1 MSKIT
6 LGKYYPINSIIHT
19 LDPRSK
25 LIGAFYFTALVII
38 ADDFRTFGFLTL
50 YVIVLMFL
58 SKIPIQIL
66 LKSTRPLLR
75 IIIFTT
81 LIQMLTSG
89 GGQIYFSFSFLTIS
103 ELGIVRSLS
112 VLIRFLLSIFIMS
125 ITSLTTK
132 PLELATGLGK
142 LFAPLK
148 IFKVDVDEIVLM
160 ITIALRFIPTLQEEF
175 ERIVKAQASRGM
187 DFVGQTVFEKIKKVT
202 PIFLPIFIRSLY
214 RSKEIAN
221 ALDARNYCTTVRRT
235 SFRSMKWEINDTLFL
250 VGLIILTAL
259 VI

>member
-6 LGKYYPINSIIHT
+6 MGKYYPINSIIHT

-25 LIGAFYFTALVII
+25 LMGAFYFTTLVII
-38 ADDFRTFGFLTL
+38 ADDFQAFGLLMF

-66 LKSTRPLLR
+66 LKSIKPLLR

-89 GGQIYFSFSFLTIS
+89 GGQIYFSFSFLTVS
-103 ELGIVRSLS
+103 EMGIIRSLS
-112 VLIRFLLSIFIMS
+112 VLMRFLLTIFIMS

-142 LFAPLK
+142 IFTPLK
-148 IFKVDVDEIVLM
+148 IFKIDIDEIVLM

-175 ERIVKAQASRGM
+175 ERILKAQTSRGV
-187 DFVGQTVFEKIKKVT
+187 DFVGQTVFEKIKKMA
-202 PIFLPIFIRSLY
+202 PIFLPIFIRSFY

-221 ALDARNYCTTVRRT
+221 ALDARNYCVASERT
-235 SFRSMKWEINDTLFL
+235 SFRSTKWEINDTLFL
-250 VGLIILTAL
+250 LGLIFLTILY
-259 VI
+259 